1 MVMRVAVSDVQAQ
14 CNESEFRVG
23 DFECRPCA
31 ELDVVVPATEGL
43 GVRWR
48 WSRWTQ
54 QGAGLCE
61 FECLTPYLL
70 FVGTDGSK
78 FCYTPVEYSA
88 HLQLLHSELYEADA
102 ADGLPRRPTRRA
114 SNTSETAKEK
124 VFPGS
129 YVAEI
134 SITASVFVAV
144 LVISV
149 LL

>member
-1 MVMRVAVSDVQAQ
+1 MVMRVAARQVQLQ
-14 CNESEFRVG
+14 CNESQFRVG
-23 DFECRPCA
+23 DVECRLCT
-31 ELDVVVPATEGL
+31 ELDVVVPAAEGL

-54 QGAGLCE
+54 LGAGLCE

-70 FVGTDGSK
+70 FVGADSSK

-88 HLQLLHSELYEADA
+88 HLQLLHSELYEVDA
-102 ADGLPRRPTRRA
+102 PVPRRPTRRA
-114 SNTSETAKEK
+114 SNTSETEIVK

-129 YVAEI
+129 YIAEI
-134 SITASVFVAV
+134 SITASVLVGV
-144 LVISV
+144 LVMSV